1 MIIGTEFSD
10 VEVKCGERIF
20 NCHKLILSAR
30 SPVFKAMFQADMKEK
45 ETKEVE
51 IEEIKSEAVAELLH
65 FIYAG
70 SLSSSTTMDEIAEDL
85 LGAAN
90 QYQLDLLKGICEDKL
105 CSMLNIGNSIRYMVV
120 GDLYQAT
127 KLRKIALKLVA
138 KNMDTIVNSEVRLT

>member
-1 MIIGTEFSD
+1 
-10 VEVKCGERIF
+10 
-20 NCHKLILSAR
+20 
-30 SPVFKAMFQADMKEK
+30 
-45 ETKEVE
+45 
-51 IEEIKSEAVAELLH
+51 
-65 FIYAG
+65 
-70 SLSSSTTMDEIAEDL
+70 MDEIAEDL